1 MTKPTKKL
9 APATA
14 RLIPHYLVV
23 VQLPDNR
30 VRFVDGDAVTPRR
43 EHATAFRDEN
53 QAKEV
58 SGQWAK
64 RTDVKASWILHDPRM
79 V

>member
-1 MTKPTKKL
+1 MIKKL

-30 VRFVDGDAVTPRR
+30 IRFLDGDAITARR
-43 EHATAFRDEN
+43 EHATAFRDEKK
-53 QAKEV
+53 AKAL
-58 SGQWAK
+58 SDKWAA
-64 RTDVKASWILHDPRM
+64 RSDIKASWVLHEPKM